1 MSQEKHILVVD
12 DEPNIRL
19 MFLRALEVPGR
30 LVILTPNGQAA
41 LDRLAG
47 GAYDVVL
54 LDLQMP
60 GLGGMEVLEA
70 LRARGDDVPV
80 IVVTAH
86 GSVPDAVK
94 AMRLGAVD
102 FLPKPVTPEQI
113 RAAVDEVLA
122 RHEPARALTTGS
134 AFADDMA
141 RAKRAVNKR
150 AFDEA
155 LVFLKQALGLDPGS
169 AEALNLYG
177 VALECVGRSVGARR
191 AYKAAL
197 KADRRYAPAENN
209 LRRHS
214 VWTNPD
220 DADVPI
226 DLGGD

>member
-1 MSQEKHILVVD
+1 MSRDKHILVVD

-19 MFLRALEVPGR
+19 MFLTALEVRGR
-30 LVILTPNGQAA
+30 LVMPAPNGQAA
-41 LDRLAG
+41 LDRLAEG
-47 GAYDVVL
+47 GYDVVL

-86 GSVPDAVK
+86 GSIPDAVR

-102 FLPKPVTPEQI
+102 FLSKPVTPEQI

-122 RHEPARALTTGS
+122 RHEPAAPVTTGS
-134 AFADDMA
+134 AFADNLA
-141 RAKRAVNKR
+141 HAKRAVNRR

-155 LVFLKQALGLDPGS
+155 LVFLKQALALAPDS
-169 AEALNLYG
+169 AEAHNLYG
-177 VALECVGRSVGARR
+177 VALECQGRTNDARR
-191 AYKAAL
+191 EYKAAL
-197 KADRRYAPAENN
+197 KADRHYAPAENN

-214 VWTNPD
+214 MWTNRD
-220 DADVPI
+220 DAIAPMDI
-226 DLGGD
+226 GGD